1 MRILPVP
8 ARKIPDTSARRGAY
22 RWIMSVHRSLTP
34 PALLFALAL
43 SVPGAGVF
51 EALETTPQELSQSG
65 VAVNVEA
72 LALLPLAA
80 DERGDLLAGWL
91 APGTLTGP
99 LLASQW
105 LELCGQPEA
114 AVKVLDDAPESRPD
128 PLQRTRLL
136 YRNGRLDAAAAAF
149 AECQREL
156 LCGPFA
162 AYPPP
167 KLEKLLRPLVALG
180 EWDETAR
187 FLAWLQPLC
196 VISEWRSS
204 VLTTRIDLALQ
215 QGTTASLLGDLAKE
229 SAVTR
234 AIADKFLDLGAAT
247 SLPSPAPGTSVADLA
262 WCLEV
267 DKCTP
272 ELAPATEAVITS
284 GAGTQAERR
293 ELFRVLARNFHKTI
307 DRNRLLVLWMTREE
321 EFIGHFTA
329 LGTYGISDLPLLP
342 LCELAA
348 RHPNNALLNYLAGCN
363 GNEYSPEKIIAPA
376 RACLW
381 RALKYATLVARPL
394 DPALDPFFP
403 LADYYRHAS
412 ATDPA
417 RFALE
422 MLKDR
427 TDPALLHQH
436 LTAHP
441 EFAELP
447 VIDRFR
453 YLKAAG
459 LEVPAWELLRQ
470 IDWSQPANDRLG
482 KALRHLVVSGRQPS
496 TEVWAEMFRLWPA
509 MLLGSPSKSAALIA
523 AHSDEVFLKVG
534 PSKKEM
540 YLDWFKRLQAR
551 GGDFTNEVLRGCHW
565 LLKDDPNAVALREY
579 LGISPTAPPVTEA
592 AARRALETRLNSL
605 NWFIGPGISGF
616 PVGYARDDGNR
627 FVGEEARFGWVHDQT
642 SGDKELLY
650 LSHRFPG
657 LRPIIDSSSDGPD
670 ASLPTA
676 LRLRALLPQQS
687 PRATA
692 LDLAIHRKLVK
703 APADASDRAARHIDR
718 LRTRNEPD
726 FVLSRASVGASMPH
740 GERARNPV
748 ALLELGSLG
757 GTPAVVRRAANDLL
771 SMGKHA
777 IPKERNDEVLA
788 VSAALAI
795 SPPPNRPNP
804 GWSDPETYPPQPP
817 KPRQNQPIPA
827 PTAAEL
833 ARARQAL
840 ADCPDDAES
849 AELIARSLGRDGD
862 LAELRGALG
871 KLRQLDTGSF
881 FGVLGEL
888 EILDRFAQPGL
899 ADIAGFLA
907 LPPLDL
913 PPDKARRYSPPHSAG
928 TIHSSLMKRD
938 LAMADSFRKL
948 LIQQHW
954 FPPLTWEL
962 AQADQHAAIV
972 EWLAAT
978 LTAPPPE
985 QQPLSPLRFPP
996 LPAFVAPKPPD
1007 PYPQFG
1013 GVEVR
1018 CILDHQLVA
1027 PLIAAIHASGKPS
1040 RQLTF
1045 PYLELLET
1053 PTIETYRQVFGP
1065 IFAGQDAA
1073 AASALKKNL
1082 TDWLKSNQET
1092 QPLAAAVAAEPVR

>member
-1 MRILPVP
+1 MP
-8 ARKIPDTSARRGAY
+8 
-22 RWIMSVHRSLTP
+22 VHRSLTS
-34 PALLFALAL
+34 PALLFVVAL
-43 SVPGAGVF
+43 SAHGAGVF

-72 LALLPLAA
+72 LALLPLSA
-80 DERGDLLAGWL
+80 DERRDLLAGWL
-91 APGTLTGP
+91 APGTPTGP
-99 LLASQW
+99 LPASQW
-105 LELCGQPEA
+105 LEFCGQPEA
-114 AVKVLDDAPESRPD
+114 ALKVLDEAPESRPD
-128 PLQRTRLL
+128 PLQRTRLF
-136 YRNGRLDAAAAAF
+136 YRNGRLDAAIAAF
-149 AECQREL
+149 AECQQEL
-156 LCGPFA
+156 PCGPFA

-167 KLEKLLRPLVALG
+167 KLERLLRPLVALG

-187 FLAWLQPLC
+187 FLAWLQPQC

-215 QGTTASLLGDLAKE
+215 QGTTASLFADLAKE

-234 AIADKFLDLGAAT
+234 VIADKFLDLGAAT
-247 SLPSPAPGTSVADLA
+247 SLPTPAPGTSVADLA

-267 DKCTP
+267 DNCTP

-293 ELFRVLARNFHKTI
+293 ELFRVLARYFHNTI
-307 DRNRLLVLWMTREE
+307 DRNRLLVLWMTRED

-348 RHPNNALLNYLAGCN
+348 RHPNNAFLNYLAGCN
-363 GNEYSPEKIIAPA
+363 GNEYNPEKIAAPA

-381 RALKYATLVARPL
+381 RTLKYATLVARPL

-403 LADYYRHAS
+403 LADFYRHAA

-441 EFAELP
+441 EFAQLP

-459 LEVPAWELLRQ
+459 LEMPAWELLRQ
-470 IDWSQPANDRLG
+470 IDWSQPANDLLG
-482 KALRHLVVSGRQPS
+482 KALRFLVVSGRQPS
-496 TEVWAEMFRLWPA
+496 AEVWAEMFQLWPA

-523 AHSDEVFLKVG
+523 AHSDEVFLKFG

-551 GGDFTNEVLRGCHW
+551 GDDFTNEVLRGCHW

-579 LGISPTAPPVTEA
+579 IGISATAPPVMEA
-592 AARRALETRLNSL
+592 VARRALETRLNAL
-605 NWFIGPGISGF
+605 EWFIGPGISGF
-616 PVGYARDDGNR
+616 PVGYARDDGNH
-627 FVGEEARFGWVHDQT
+627 FVGEEASFGWVHEQT

-657 LRPIIDSSSDGPD
+657 LRQAIDISSARPD
-670 ASLPTA
+670 ISLPTA

-687 PRATA
+687 PRAIA

-726 FVLSRASVGASMPH
+726 FVLSRASVGATMPH

-757 GTPAVVRRAANDLL
+757 GAPAVVRRAANDLL
-771 SMGKHA
+771 AMGKHA
-777 IPKERNDEVLA
+777 IPKERNDELLA
-788 VSAALAI
+788 VSAALAV
-795 SPPPNRPNP
+795 SPPPNRPIP
-804 GWSDPETYPPQPP
+804 GWSDPETYPPKPP
-817 KPRQNQPIPA
+817 QTRPVPAQA
-827 PTAAEL
+827 PTAAEH
-833 ARARQAL
+833 ARARQLL
-840 ADCPDDAES
+840 ADCPDDVES
-849 AELIARSLGRDGD
+849 IELIARSLGRDGD
-862 LAELRGALG
+862 LAELRSTLG
-871 KLRQLDTGSF
+871 KLRQLDTGRFIS
-881 FGVLGEL
+881 VLSQR
-888 EILDRFAQPGL
+888 EILARFAQPGL
-899 ADIAGFLA
+899 AEIAAFFA
-907 LPPLDL
+907 LPPGGVPTNHRPDGL
-913 PPDKARRYSPPHSAG
+913 PVYLLRF
-928 TIHSSLMKRD
+928 IHDTLFKRD
-938 LAMADSFRKL
+938 PAMASSFRKL

-954 FPPLTWEL
+954 FPSLTEDL
-962 AQADQHAAIV
+962 VRAGQREAAV

-985 QQPLSPLRFPP
+985 PPPLSPLRFPP
-996 LPAFVAPKPPD
+996 LPSFVVPKAPE

-1013 GVEVR
+1013 GIEVR
-1018 CILDHQLVA
+1018 CILDHQLA
-1027 PLIAAIHASGKPS
+1027 TPLIVAIHASGKPS
-1040 RQLTF
+1040 RQLTI
-1045 PYLELLET
+1045 PYLKLLET

-1065 IFAGQDAA
+1065 IFASQDAA

-1082 TDWLKSNQET
+1082 TDWLKSYKET
-1092 QPLAAAVAAEPVR
+1092 LPRAAAVAAEPPPP